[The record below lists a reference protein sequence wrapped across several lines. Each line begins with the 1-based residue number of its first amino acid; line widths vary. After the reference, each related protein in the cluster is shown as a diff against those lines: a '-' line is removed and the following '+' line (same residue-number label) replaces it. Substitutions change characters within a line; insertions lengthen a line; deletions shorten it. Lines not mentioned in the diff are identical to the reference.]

1 LRLALKFGVRA
12 LFAGRSGSEQ
22 FWLSAAERMSFAQV
36 AEVPNPVCICK
47 EFGKASLHWL
57 PESYFQKK
65 GSDPELKK

>member
-1 LRLALKFGVRA
+1 
-12 LFAGRSGSEQ
+12 
-22 FWLSAAERMSFAQV
+22 MSFAQV